1 MQMATMYKVPESANQ
16 AVEINIAPL
25 MDMVFILL
33 IFFIVT
39 TSFTKET
46 GVDVTKPKAS
56 SAQTLEKDN
65 ILIAITKEGSIHIH
79 ERQVDLLMLRNILK
93 RLMAESTNRSA
104 VIVSDREAPTGLT
117 VDVMDECNMAGIK
130 KVSIAALKE

>member
-1 MQMATMYKVPESANQ
+1 MKKKYRIPES
-16 AVEINIAPL
+16 INKQVDIDVAPL

-56 SAQTLEKDN
+56 SAESLEKEN

-79 ERQVDLLMLRNILK
+79 ERQVDIPMLGSILK
-93 RLMAESTNRSA
+93 RLIAERPDRTA
-104 VIVSDREAPTGLT
+104 VIVADRDASTGLT
-117 VDVMDECNMAGIK
+117 VDVMDECTMAGVK

>member
-1 MQMATMYKVPESANQ
+1 MQARYKIPESANK
-16 AVEINIAPL
+16 AVEVNIAPL

-56 SAQTLEKDN
+56 SAETLEKEN
-65 ILIAITKEGSIHIH
+65 VLIAITKEGSIHIH
-79 ERQVDLLMLRNILK
+79 ERQVDLPMLGGILK
-93 RLMAESTNRSA
+93 RLTAEKPNRSA
-104 VIVSDREAPTGLT
+104 VIVSDRDAPTGRV
-117 VDVMDECNMAGIK
+117 VDVIDECNNAGIK

>member
-1 MQMATMYKVPESANQ
+1 MKKSYRIPDSVNKKVD
-16 AVEINIAPL
+16 VDVAPL

-56 SAQTLEKDN
+56 SAETLEKEN

-79 ERQVDLLMLRNILK
+79 ERQVDLPMLGSILK
-93 RLMAESTNRSA
+93 RLVAERADRTA

-117 VDVMDECNMAGIK
+117 VDVMDECTMAGVK
-130 KVSIAALKE
+130 KVSIAAMKE